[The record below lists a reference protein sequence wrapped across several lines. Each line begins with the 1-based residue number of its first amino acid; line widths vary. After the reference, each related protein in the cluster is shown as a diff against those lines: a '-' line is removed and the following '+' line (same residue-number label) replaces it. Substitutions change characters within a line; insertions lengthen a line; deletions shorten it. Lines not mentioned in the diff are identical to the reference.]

1 MTLQKIINEISEWA
15 NASHAYLSNREGYP
29 RGYRNGISQAK
40 IIVLEILSKIDINEV
55 SSNEKMKLNTPN
67 SKEIMSKGE
76 QLGIL
81 LDKADVLHSQMNQ
94 IFLKQGL
101 STPELNLLSP
111 DDKEE
116 WYKLYEQSTEVSNEI
131 CKLING

>member
-1 MTLQKIINEISEWA
+1 MMQKIINEISEWA

-55 SSNEKMKLNTPN
+55 SSNEKTKLNTPN
-67 SKEIMSKGE
+67 SKEIMNKGE

-81 LDKADVLHSQMNQ
+81 LDKADVLHNQMNQ

-116 WYKLYEQSTEVSNEI
+116 WHKLYEQSTEVSNEI